1 MGNQYLNLAKNTSL
15 GIAVAFP
22 EIVAVGQTLY
32 NQEGQTLPV
41 FIVWM
46 IFYST
51 VSLTISSIINFYNRN
66 WMRENLFSSIPSSIL
81 TVATSFFVLG
91 FFRGL
96 FGFAMAS
103 DKDWLSVLNN
113 MQLYMV
119 QAYPEE
125 DFIRVWISVGLALV
139 FAGISI
145 GLWKSTEESSLIY
158 ES

>member
-1 MGNQYLNLAKNTSL
+1 MNLEYKKS
-15 GIAVAFP
+15 IA
-22 EIVAVGQTLY
+22 
-32 NQEGQTLPV
+32 
-41 FIVWM
+41 
-46 IFYST
+46 
-51 VSLTISSIINFYNRN
+51 

-125 DFIRVWISVGLALV
+125 DFPYFLDMYHKGKFPINEMISETFSLNQINEACDKLHNGQI
-139 FAGISI
+139 AGRSI
-145 GLWKSTEESSLIY
+145 IKY
-158 ES
+158 

>member
-1 MGNQYLNLAKNTSL
+1 MNLEYKKS
-15 GIAVAFP
+15 IA
-22 EIVAVGQTLY
+22 
-32 NQEGQTLPV
+32 
-41 FIVWM
+41 
-46 IFYST
+46 
-51 VSLTISSIINFYNRN
+51 

-139 FAGISI
+139 FAGMSI
-145 GLWKSTEESSLIY
+145 GLWKSTEESSLS
-158 ES
+158 EVFS